1 MDLTNSP
8 RHTHRSRSRWQ
19 AAEMPDTG
27 LSRSETVDLLRLS
40 RRNQRLGL
48 SEPPVLESEPVEQC
62 QYRCDSTGPLSWLA
76 DSIEEQAASS
86 GDLAGQ
92 LKFVLNQCLLT
103 EIAGAEGLFEAPGL
117 SSASQ
122 TPQELLR
129 AFARVVALKTGG
141 GAEPSDHSNQPDGL
155 PNKPVGQRLARVQSP
170 PYLVANLIRKYR
182 QRLAPE
188 AETTKEGFRI
198 ERFRGGSEITKD
210 QLGRVLFVHSS
221 SGESISLHYDNDGNL
236 DSFYRNDAK
245 GRVHSVGKRDRH
257 GVVIRDADGRARAA
271 GESMVVDPHGC
282 LSVHNHDG
290 QMVSVDLVR
299 GLHMERRRWP
309 DGSGHMSTVT
319 AVFAHDGFRMATHF
333 HEVILIDI
341 NEPAGLNSDK
351 VSPLRFYGR
360 DGSMIEFA
368 SEDDLVAVN
377 PQKVLP
383 PGSLCVEPKWRG
395 KRQSGTAWES
405 VQEYLELLL

>member
-1 MDLTNSP
+1 L
-8 RHTHRSRSRWQ
+8 
-19 AAEMPDTG
+19 AAI
-27 LSRSETVDLLRLS
+27 S
-40 RRNQRLGL
+40 
-48 SEPPVLESEPVEQC
+48 PVE
-62 QYRCDSTGPLSWLA
+62 YSAPASIPLSWLA
-76 DSIEEQAASS
+76 DTIEEQAASS
-86 GDLAGQ
+86 GDLAAQ
-92 LKFVLNQCLLT
+92 LKAVLNQCLLT
-103 EIAGAEGLFEAPGL
+103 EVAGADGLFQAPGL
-117 SSASQ
+117 SAVSQ

-129 AFARVVALKTGG
+129 ALARVVAFKEG
-141 GAEPSDHSNQPDGL
+141 GANA
-155 PNKPVGQRLARVQSP
+155 PVGSDPSRASDRKESRLDGPGALAGQTFTAARRP
-170 PYLVANLIRKYR
+170 AAAPYAVANLIRKHR
-182 QRLAPE
+182 QRLLPE
-188 AETTKEGFRI
+188 AETTAEGFRI
-198 ERFRGGSEITKD
+198 ERFQDGSEITKD
-210 QLGRVLFVHSS
+210 QLGRVLFIRSS
-221 SGESISLHYDNDGNL
+221 VGESISLHYDRDGNL

-245 GRVHSVGKRDRH
+245 GRTHSVGKKDKH

-299 GLHMERRRWP
+299 GLHIERRRWP

-333 HEVILIDI
+333 HDVILID
-341 NEPAGLNSDK
+341 EDELTAFNSEK

-368 SEDDLVAVN
+368 SEEELVVVS
-377 PQKVLP
+377 PLKVLP
-383 PGSLCVEPKWRG
+383 PASMCVESKWRG

>member
-8 RHTHRSRSRWQ
+8 RHTHRSRARWQ
-19 AAEMPDTG
+19 AAGMLETG

-48 SEPPVLESEPVEQC
+48 PEPPELELEPVERSD
-62 QYRCDSTGPLSWLA
+62 YRFDSTGPLSWLA

-86 GDLAGQ
+86 GDLAAQ
-92 LKFVLNQCLLT
+92 LKVVLNQCLLT
-103 EIAGAEGLFEAPGL
+103 DVAGAEGLFEAPGL
-117 SSASQ
+117 STASQ

-141 GAEPSDHSNQPDGL
+141 GAEPSDHSNQRESLLSEPAGECSA
-155 PNKPVGQRLARVQSP
+155 QVQSP

-188 AETTKEGFRI
+188 AETTAEGFRI
-198 ERFRGGSEITKD
+198 ERFQGGSEITKD
-210 QLGRVLFVHSS
+210 QLGRVLYVHSS

-333 HEVILIDI
+333 HDVILIDI
-341 NEPAGLNSDK
+341 NEQTGFNSDK

-368 SEDDLVAVN
+368 SEEDLVAVS

-383 PGSLCVEPKWRG
+383 PASMCVEPKWRG